1 MKWLTIILFTLLS
14 TEAIAQDPKSER
26 MINHRRAAFTLM
38 SSYFSRILNVV
49 DGEVDYDKNSVIQSA
64 RTVEMLSKLP
74 WIGFAPGTEFGD
86 TRAKPEIWLE
96 EDEYLR
102 EQQDYCEVWIDDLR
116 NDPQCVYFKQPDNI
130 HWDIDY
136 VYQGKRRK
144 PLCTPASN
152 TK

>member
-14 TEAIAQDPKSER
+14 TEAVAQDPKSER

-49 DGEVDYDKNSVIQSA
+49 DGEVDFDKNSVIQSA

-74 WIGFAPGTEFGD
+74 WIGFAPGTEFGE

-96 EDEYLR
+96 EDEFEKLAVDMQNKVR
-102 EQQDYCEVWIDDLR
+102 DLR
-116 NDPQCVYFKQPDNI
+116 ITAEKGDPAQVKLAF
-130 HWDIDY
+130 
-136 VYQGKRRK
+136 VTARK
-144 PLCTPASN
+144 SCGACHDRYR
-152 TK
+152 KKIE